1 MPHQLFTTLRV
12 ALTEPSELEH
22 VLGEH
27 FHGSRSE
34 VPTEVDYSG
43 VADQHAIRVFYDGA
57 TIVDIQP
64 GPALTEQDVDK
75 LASRIEAELIDD
87 VGHLF
92 GQRVLFANVPTTG
105 GFQYKTV
112 FQISPVPDEAP
123 RPGFL
128 MADHP
133 LSLWCQFKNTP
144 NAVLRIGRLQ
154 AKVREIGLL
163 LSAITVADFRSEG
176 TAGRSH
182 WVLLPGD
189 IQTAQVGFQQE
200 FYSYPG
206 MNAQRD
212 SMPDIANCPELAM
225 VPAAEYASRRGIEA
239 GQVLDLPDS
248 VGVLCDSFV
257 ALDSDLRDAFLT
269 AAFWLQHARRVFSYS
284 RSAHFTALISAVESL
299 MPDAASQ
306 ESCPTCGKSVGKGPT
321 KRFIEFAEKFGP
333 QDSNARAER
342 RKLYSIR
349 SALSHGGK
357 LLRSDLAS
365 WHGGLSEAKIAEW
378 DNLDAASQLVRAVL
392 IGWLAAQHTTG
403 LEGRTSGQ

>member
-34 VPTEVDYSG
+34 VPTEVEYPG
-43 VADQHAIRVFYDGA
+43 VAGQHAIRVFYNRA

-64 GPALTEQDVDK
+64 GPALTEQDVNT
-75 LASRIEAELIDD
+75 LASRIEAELIAD

-92 GQRVLFANVPTTG
+92 GQRVLFASVPTTG
-105 GFQYKTV
+105 CFQYKTV

-128 MADHP
+128 VADHP

-144 NAVLRIGRLQ
+144 NAALRIGRLQ
-154 AKVREIGLL
+154 AKVREIELL
-163 LSAITVADFRSEG
+163 LSAITVAGFRSEG

-206 MNAQRD
+206 MNAQRE
-212 SMPDIANCPELAM
+212 SMPDISNCPGLAM

-239 GQVLDLPDS
+239 GQVLNLPDS
-248 VGVLCDSFV
+248 VVLLCDSFV
-257 ALDSDLRDAFLT
+257 ALDPDRRDAFLT
-269 AAFWLQHARRVFSYS
+269 AGFWLQHARRVFSHS
-284 RSAHFTALISAVESL
+284 RSAYFTALISGVESL

-306 ESCPTCGKSVGKGPT
+306 ENCPGCGRSVGKGPT
-321 KRFIEFAEKFGP
+321 KRFIEFAEQFGP
-333 QDSNARAER
+333 QDYDARAER

-349 SALSHGGK
+349 SALSHGGT
-357 LLRSDLAS
+357 LLRSDFAS

-392 IGWLAAQHTTG
+392 VGWLAAQHTTG
-403 LEGRTSGQ
+403 